1 MVEINALLDRTT
13 GTGTRNI
20 NYANSIEEG
29 GPDQLKEYLKQL
41 RENRSSVAE
50 ILKSSQKSIAEL
62 AEYIAASKK
71 IDLADAEVEALNTYN
86 YLKDNPSYN
95 TSRVAGQPSLLDIGT
110 GELIKEYEKDFA
122 RTPVFITGGEG
133 IKKSGTFI
141 KDEETDY
148 SRSTTGAIF
157 DPVGES
163 KKRVISQTAS
173 DLDLT
178 PQALREELENTT
190 ADFLGTGANQIA
202 FKALQNN
209 EKIENGEVVKYDKTI
224 FRTETDTPINQGRT
238 ALFKN
243 VALQFGMSDRIST
256 LGGDITISS
265 LGSKAVNVGNA
276 TIIEADLG
284 LTFTVLDGMLN
295 RIVDRNEVLPIGIIP
310 ILSDRADAIPA
321 KLDAIRKI
329 YSQADKDSI
338 GAKARQLAD
347 QFRTF
352 YQAGERVKAE
362 EARVELDELLLSQLA
377 GVRDVVP
384 TLLQTT
390 FEQAEAIKNG
400 ILPSNYIKA
409 IIANELNTPK
419 GGEREFGTGAKNVL
433 RSESAGGPQITS
445 KTTEKELENIINAT
459 NGDISNLI
467 AGGFDPN
474 SGDLTS
480 TIKNLDIDNIIQT
493 SLVDEVNSLRATVAN
508 SSQENNQDTK
518 EIETMAEAF
527 PNSPIVKFFS
537 KDERAARK
545 LNSTIANTT
554 NGLNNAGTV
563 SPNRMEEKALAINAL
578 ITDETTREIALG
590 DPRIIKAIQ
599 YLISKNKEYAK
610 MFPTVS
616 QTDVAQTSTEDPP
629 EAYAGGIM
637 TPRLNTGGTIDETL
651 VTAPR
656 EDTPAYD
663 LDLGFVNNKS
673 NSRAVKDTMASSR
686 DIGDMLFQSDPE
698 FFAKLSFAQK
708 ADKEAGTT
716 DNVKNWEKEMIA
728 RNQKRYG
735 NMVKDDIGKDLK
747 DTSNFVYDD
756 NPKSLTQGEYNT
768 FGKYVDQSQYS
779 DTYGLLNMAKEEA
792 NSQINQGLAGPSNLV
807 GGIANTL
814 GSKEKFPGAEEYG
827 EARKESGG
835 GLGGAWKS
843 VTSNDPLDAPMNKL
857 VSKIPLFGGTLGK
870 WLGVPEEVED

>member
-20 NYANSIEEG
+20 NYANSIEDA
-29 GPDQLKEYLKQL
+29 GPDQLKDYLKQL
-41 RENRSSVAE
+41 RENRSAVAE
-50 ILKSSQKSIAEL
+50 TLKSSQKSIEEL
-62 AEYIAASKK
+62 AEYIATSKG

-86 YLKDNPSYN
+86 YLKDNPSYS
-95 TSRVAGQPSLLDIGT
+95 TSRVTGQPSLLDIGT
-110 GELIKEYEKDFA
+110 GELIKEYEKDLA

-133 IKKSGTFI
+133 TKKSDTFI

-148 SRSTTGAIF
+148 SRSTIDAIF

-163 KKRVISQTAS
+163 KKRAISQTAS

-190 ADFLGTGANQIA
+190 ADFLGTGADQIA

-265 LGSKAVNVGNA
+265 LGSDAVNVGNA

-295 RIVDRNEVLPIGIIP
+295 RIVDRNEVLPMGIIP

-329 YSQADKDSI
+329 YSQADKGSI
-338 GAKARQLAD
+338 GAEARQLAD

-352 YQAGERVKAE
+352 YQAGDDVAAE
-362 EARVELDELLLSQLA
+362 KARVELDELLLSQLA

-409 IIANELNTPK
+409 IIANELNTPR

-433 RSESAGGPQITS
+433 RSESAGGPKITS
-445 KTTEKELENIINAT
+445 ETTEKELENIINAT

-480 TIKNLDIDNIIQT
+480 TVENINNIIQT

-508 SSQENNQDTK
+508 SSQENNQDTE
-518 EIETMAEAF
+518 EIETMSQAF

-537 KDERAARK
+537 RDERAARK

-779 DTYGLLNMAKEEA
+779 DTYGLSNIGKEKI
-792 NSQINQGLAGPSNLV
+792 NSAINQGLAGPSNLV
-807 GGIANTL
+807 GGIAKKL
-814 GSKEKFPGAEEYG
+814 GSDEKFPSAEEYG
-827 EARKESGG
+827 EARKESGL
-835 GLGGAWKS
+835 LGS
-843 VTSNDPLDAPMNKL
+843 ITTNDPLDPIINKYI
-857 VSKIPLFGGTLGK
+857 SKIPGIGGTLGK